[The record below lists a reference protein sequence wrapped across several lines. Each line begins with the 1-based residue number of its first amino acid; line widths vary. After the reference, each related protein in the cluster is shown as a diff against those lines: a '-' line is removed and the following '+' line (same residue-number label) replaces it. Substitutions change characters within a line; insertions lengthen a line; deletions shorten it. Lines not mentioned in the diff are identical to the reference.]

1 MTEPG
6 TPPLRDLPDPVRTRV
21 LALAADALGRLAVEH
36 VPASLKK
43 VSTFTPAHRARLA
56 GPRIAAV
63 LEQDAAFWDRL
74 SLQVR
79 ATAGPLV
86 QAVTDAAADGRL
98 PRDVDRTE
106 ALATAWLLRLPVW
119 QELADAPTGTPGAAP
134 AGAGQT
140 TGEEPD
146 PTGSSG
152 AGPAPDPVT
161 GPATGSA
168 TGAGTVAEG
177 RLRDLTARVA
187 QVRAEADRQRLRDR
201 ERVEKVKEENTE
213 LRRTLGQTRTRL
225 TAAQAEAEGLRADA
239 EDRAR
244 EVEQAVSASAAEVR
258 RLRARVEALE
268 EELASARRAERNAKV
283 SGSVRARLLLD
294 TLGDAAQGLRRE
306 LALPAVD
313 RLPADELVADEG
325 RAGARVSAGRGSL
338 QRDDPRLLE
347 ELLALPRAHLV
358 VDGYNVT
365 KTAWPEL
372 TLERMRERLLS
383 GVATLGART
392 GVEATVVFDAA
403 DTGDATRPLVTAPR
417 GVRVRFSPVGVIADD
432 VIRELLH
439 LEPPG
444 RPVVVVTSDRALA
457 ADVQRLG
464 FRAVAAPTLSRLLTR
479 A

>member
-6 TPPLRDLPDPVRTRV
+6 TPPLRDLPDPVRGRV

-63 LEQDAAFWDRL
+63 LEQDPEFWDRL
-74 SLQVR
+74 AVQVR
-79 ATAGPLV
+79 AAAGPLA
-86 QAVTDAAADGRL
+86 QAVTEAAAVGRL
-98 PRDVDRTE
+98 PEDVDRTE
-106 ALATAWLLRLPVW
+106 ALATAWLLQLPGW
-119 QELADAPTGTPGAAP
+119 PELAAARTGAPVADQPVAGVTTDEPPPAA
-134 AGAGQT
+134 
-140 TGEEPD
+140 
-146 PTGSSG
+146 
-152 AGPAPDPVT
+152 AGPA
-161 GPATGSA
+161 
-168 TGAGTVAEG
+168 AGRARTVAEA
-177 RLRDLTARVA
+177 RLRELTARVA
-187 QVRAEADRQRLRDR
+187 QVRADADRQRTRDR
-201 ERVEKVKEENTE
+201 DRVEKVKEENTE

-225 TAAQAEAEGLRADA
+225 TAAQAEAEVLRTGA

-258 RLRARVEALE
+258 RLRARIEVLE
-268 EELASARRAERNAKV
+268 EELAAARRAERSAKV

-313 RLPADELVADEG
+313 RLPADELVADAG
-325 RAGARVSAGRGSL
+325 RPGTRVSTGRGSL

-372 TLERMRERLLS
+372 TLERQRDRLLS
-383 GVATLGART
+383 GVASLAART
-392 GVEATVVFDAA
+392 AVEATVVFDAA
-403 DTGDATRPLVTAPR
+403 DTGEATRPLVTPPR

-439 LEPPG
+439 LEPSG
-444 RPVVVVTSDRALA
+444 RAVVVVTSDRELA
-457 ADVQRLG
+457 GDAQRLG
-464 FRAVAAPTLSRLLTR
+464 FRSVGAATLSRLVSR